1 MEKTNFLQ
9 IFSKFFLWKSC
20 EEIGNFFGRNREVLD
35 PLSFSTIL
43 PQNFPTNR
51 FYLIL
56 ENLITDQLL
65 LNFP

>member
-1 MEKTNFLQ
+1 MEKSNFLQ

-20 EEIGNFFGRNREVLD
+20 EEIGNFFGKNRKVLD

-56 ENLITDQLL
+56 KDFIGRKLL